1 MEYILLFIEYHVLRK
16 GNVIKNLIMPIII
29 GICVF
34 FFTSSYCHY
43 DTNDLCNNLTNVLGI
58 LIGFSIS
65 IFAILLSVENDN
77 IRDAKKEM
85 TNAKLYSK
93 PVSLFDALLVD
104 IAYSIIIQGLLL
116 IVNIFSP
123 FFINTSRTF
132 MAIDTACITYVVVLI
147 LRCVLD
153 MYFIL
158 TKKNKNKAR

>member
-1 MEYILLFIEYHVLRK
+1 
-16 GNVIKNLIMPIII
+16 MPVII
-29 GICVF
+29 GLCVF
-34 FFTSSYCHY
+34 FFSSFSCHF
-43 DTNDLCNNLTNVLGI
+43 DTNVLCNNLSNVLGI

-85 TNAKLYSK
+85 TKAKLYSK
-93 PVSLFDALLVD
+93 PVSLFEVLLVD
-104 IAYSIIIQGLLL
+104 IAYVIIIQGFFL
-116 IVNIFSP
+116 IVNILLP

-132 MAIDTACITYVVVLI
+132 FAIDTAGITYVVILI

-158 TKKNKNKAR
+158 TKKNNKNTTE